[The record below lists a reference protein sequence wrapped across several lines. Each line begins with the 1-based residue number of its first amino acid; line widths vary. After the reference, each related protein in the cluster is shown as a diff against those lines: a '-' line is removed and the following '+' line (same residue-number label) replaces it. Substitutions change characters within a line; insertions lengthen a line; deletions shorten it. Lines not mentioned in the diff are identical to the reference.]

1 MSGWLHFE
9 MREKTVT
16 DTATAVAVPEK
27 QGSSARWFAL
37 GVIALAQLMVVLDA
51 TIVTISLPFAQQ
63 DLGISDGN
71 KQWMLTAYTLIF
83 GGLLLLGGRLA
94 DYLGRRRIFIVG
106 LIGFAAASA
115 LAGLAQNGAEMFA
128 GRALQG
134 AFAALLAPAAL
145 SLLSVTFT
153 EPGERAKAFGLFAG
167 ISAGGAALGLIAG
180 GALTEYASWRWC
192 LLVNTP
198 IALLALVG
206 ALAWVVKDVPTPRTG
221 GYDVPGAVTVTLGLI
236 AIVYG
241 FSRAAADGWLA
252 GSTLGLLVAG
262 AALLTAF
269 VAIERRSANPLLP
282 LHIPGEINRG
292 GAFLAALLVPIAMF
306 AMFLFLSYYFQIT
319 LGYSSLKA
327 GFAFL
332 PFPAGI
338 AISAGVTSALLPKIG
353 PRPLMVA
360 GAVLGVLG
368 LLWLAQLGF
377 GDGYATSVLPAQLLI
392 ALGMGPL
399 FVGMQ
404 TVALHQVEE
413 ADSGVASAL
422 LNAAQQ
428 VGGAVGTALLT
439 TISVQ
444 TAKSYAESHAPL
456 DNLLARASI
465 HSYDVAFYVG
475 AGFFLAAIPVIWLMI
490 RDRPANLIEGA
501 DDAARPVHVGV

>member
-1 MSGWLHFE
+1 MSE
-9 MREKTVT
+9 
-16 DTATAVAVPEK
+16 TATVVEVPER
-27 QGSSARWFAL
+27 QASSTRWLAL

-63 DLGISDGN
+63 DLDISDGN
-71 KQWMLTAYTLIF
+71 RQWMLTAYTLIF

-94 DYLGRRRIFIVG
+94 DYMGRRRVFIVG
-106 LIGFAAASA
+106 LVGFAGASA
-115 LAGLAQNGAEMFA
+115 VAGLAQNGAELFA

-153 EPGERAKAFGLFAG
+153 EAKERATAFGVFAG

-198 IALLALVG
+198 IALLALLG
-206 ALAWVVKDVPTPRTG
+206 ALAFVVRDVPTPRTG

-241 FSRAAADGWLA
+241 FSRAAEDGWLA
-252 GSTLGLLVAG
+252 GSTLGLLVVG
-262 AALLTAF
+262 IALLIAF
-269 VAIERRSANPLLP
+269 VVIERRSTNPLLP

-292 GAFLAALLVPIAMF
+292 GAFLAALLIPIAMF

-338 AISAGVTSALLPKIG
+338 AISAGVTSALLPKLG

-368 LLWLAQLGF
+368 LVWLAQLSF
-377 GDGYATSVLPAQLLI
+377 GDSYAASVLPAQVLI

-413 ADSGVASAL
+413 EDSGVASAL

-444 TAKSYAESHAPL
+444 TAKTFAQNNPMV
-456 DNLLARASI
+456 DNLMARASI

-475 AGFFLAAIPVIWLMI
+475 AGFFLAAIPVIALMI
-490 RDRPANLIEGA
+490 RDKPENLIEGSEEG
-501 DDAARPVHVGV
+501 ARIPVAV

>member
-1 MSGWLHFE
+1 MSE
-9 MREKTVT
+9 
-16 DTATAVAVPEK
+16 TATVVEVPER
-27 QGSSARWFAL
+27 QASSTRWLAL

-71 KQWMLTAYTLIF
+71 RQWMLTAYTLIF

-94 DYLGRRRIFIVG
+94 DYMGRRRVFIVG
-106 LIGFAAASA
+106 MIGFAGASA
-115 LAGLAQNGAEMFA
+115 VAGLAQNGAELFA

-153 EPGERAKAFGLFAG
+153 EAKERATAFGVFAG
-167 ISAGGAALGLIAG
+167 ISAGGAALGLIVG

-198 IALLALVG
+198 VALLALLG
-206 ALAWVVKDVPTPRTG
+206 TLAFVVKDVPTPRTG

-241 FSRAAADGWLA
+241 FSRAAEDGWLA
-252 GSTLGLLVAG
+252 GSTLGLLIVG
-262 AALLTAF
+262 VALLIAF
-269 VAIERRSANPLLP
+269 VVIERRSTNPLLP

-292 GAFLAALLVPIAMF
+292 GAFIAALLIPIAMF

-338 AISAGVTSALLPKIG
+338 AISAGVTSALLPKLG

-368 LLWLAQLGF
+368 LVWLAQLSF
-377 GDGYATSVLPAQLLI
+377 GDSYAASVLPAQVLI

-413 ADSGVASAL
+413 EDSGVASAL

-444 TAKSYAESHAPL
+444 TAKTFAQNNPAV
-456 DNLLARASI
+456 DNLMARASI

-475 AGFFLAAIPVIWLMI
+475 AGFFLAAIPVIALMI
-490 RDRPANLIEGA
+490 RDKPENLIEGSEEG
-501 DDAARPVHVGV
+501 ARIPLAV

>member
-1 MSGWLHFE
+1 MSE
-9 MREKTVT
+9 
-16 DTATAVAVPEK
+16 TATAVEVLEK
-27 QGSSARWFAL
+27 QTSSARWWAL

-63 DLGISDGN
+63 DLDISDGN
-71 KQWMLTAYTLIF
+71 RQWMLTAYTLIF

-106 LIGFAAASA
+106 LVGFAGASA
-115 LAGLAQNGAEMFA
+115 VAGLAQNGAELFA

-153 EPGERAKAFGLFAG
+153 EAKERATAFGVFAG

-198 IALLALVG
+198 IALLALLG
-206 ALAWVVKDVPTPRTG
+206 ALAFVVKDVPTPRTG

-241 FSRAAADGWLA
+241 FSRAAEDGWLA
-252 GSTLGLLVAG
+252 GSTLGLLVIG
-262 AALLTAF
+262 VALLIAF
-269 VAIERRSANPLLP
+269 VAIERRSSNPLLP

-292 GAFLAALLVPIAMF
+292 GAFLAALLIPIAMF

-338 AISAGVTSALLPKIG
+338 AISAGVTSALLPKLG

-368 LLWLAQLGF
+368 LVWLAQLSY
-377 GDGYATSVLPAQLLI
+377 GDSYAAGVLPAQVLI

-413 ADSGVASAL
+413 EDSGVASAL

-444 TAKSYAESHAPL
+444 TAKTFAQNNPTV
-456 DNLLARASI
+456 DNLMARASI

-475 AGFFLAAIPVIWLMI
+475 AGFFLAAIPVIALMI
-490 RDRPANLIEGA
+490 RDKPENLIEGSEQ
-501 DDAARPVHVGV
+501 DARIPVAV

>member
-1 MSGWLHFE
+1 MASTSKDE
-9 MREKTVT
+9 ETTVT
-16 DTATAVAVPEK
+16 EPGTAAHAPRK
-27 QGSSARWFAL
+27 SAASARWLAL
-37 GVIALAQLMVVLDA
+37 AVIALAQLMVVLDA
-51 TIVTISLPFAQQ
+51 TIVTISLPFAQR
-63 DLGISDGN
+63 DLDISDGN
-71 KQWMLTAYTLIF
+71 RQWMLTAYTLIF

-106 LIGFAAASA
+106 LIGFAGASA
-115 LAGLAQNGAEMFA
+115 LAGLAQTGAELFA

-153 EPGERAKAFGLFAG
+153 EPGERATAFGVFAG

-198 IALLALVG
+198 IALIALVG
-206 ALAWVVKDVPTPRTG
+206 ALAWVAKDVPAPRSG

-241 FSRAAADGWLA
+241 FSRAADDGWLA

-262 AALLTAF
+262 LALLVAF
-269 VAIERRSANPLLP
+269 VAIERRSSNPLLP

-292 GAFLAALLVPIAMF
+292 GAFLAALLIPIAMF
-306 AMFLFLSYYFQIT
+306 AMFLFLSFYFQIT
-319 LGYSSLKA
+319 LGYSALKA

-338 AISAGVTSALLPKIG
+338 AISAGVTSALLPKLG
-353 PRPLMVA
+353 PRPLMLA
-360 GAVLGVLG
+360 GAVLGVIG
-368 LLWLAQLGF
+368 LLLLAQLSY
-377 GDGYATSVLPAQLLI
+377 GDSFLAGVLPAQVLI

-413 ADSGVASAL
+413 EDSGVASAL

-444 TAKSYAESHAPL
+444 VAKSFAQDNPGI
-456 DNLLARASI
+456 DNLAARAAI

-475 AGFFLAAIPVIWLMI
+475 AGFFLAAVPIIALMI
-490 RDRPANLIEGA
+490 RDRPENLIEGSEEG
-501 DDAARPVHVGV
+501 ARIPVGV

>member
-1 MSGWLHFE
+1 MSE
-9 MREKTVT
+9 
-16 DTATAVAVPEK
+16 TATAVEVLEK
-27 QGSSARWFAL
+27 QTSSARWWAL

-63 DLGISDGN
+63 DLDISDGN
-71 KQWMLTAYTLIF
+71 RQWMLTAYTLIF

-106 LIGFAAASA
+106 LVGFAGASA
-115 LAGLAQNGAEMFA
+115 VAGLAQNGAELFA

-153 EPGERAKAFGLFAG
+153 EAKERATAFGVFAG

-198 IALLALVG
+198 IALLALLG
-206 ALAWVVKDVPTPRTG
+206 ALAFVVKDVPTPRTG

-241 FSRAAADGWLA
+241 FSRAAEDGWLA
-252 GSTLGLLVAG
+252 GSTLGLLAIGV
-262 AALLTAF
+262 ALLIAF
-269 VAIERRSANPLLP
+269 VAIERRSSNPLLP

-292 GAFLAALLVPIAMF
+292 GAFLAALLIPIAMF

-338 AISAGVTSALLPKIG
+338 AISAGVTSALLPKLG

-368 LLWLAQLGF
+368 LVWLAQLSY
-377 GDGYATSVLPAQLLI
+377 GDSYAAGVLPAQVLI

-413 ADSGVASAL
+413 EDSGVASAL

-444 TAKSYAESHAPL
+444 TAKTFAQNNPTV
-456 DNLLARASI
+456 DNLMARASI

-475 AGFFLAAIPVIWLMI
+475 AGFFLAAIPVIALMI
-490 RDRPANLIEGA
+490 RDKPENLIEGSEQ
-501 DDAARPVHVGV
+501 DARIPVAV

>member
-1 MSGWLHFE
+1 MSE
-9 MREKTVT
+9 
-16 DTATAVAVPEK
+16 TATAVEVLDK
-27 QGSSARWFAL
+27 STSSARWWAL

-63 DLGISDGN
+63 DLEISDGN
-71 KQWMLTAYTLIF
+71 RQWMLTAYTLIF

-106 LIGFAAASA
+106 LVGFAGASA
-115 LAGLAQNGAEMFA
+115 VAGLAQNGAELFA

-153 EPGERAKAFGLFAG
+153 EAKERATAFGVFAG

-198 IALLALVG
+198 IALIALLG
-206 ALAWVVKDVPTPRTG
+206 ALAFVVKDVPTPRTG

-241 FSRAAADGWLA
+241 FSRAADDGWLA
-252 GSTLGLLVAG
+252 GSTLGLLVIG
-262 AALLTAF
+262 VALLIAF
-269 VAIERRSANPLLP
+269 VAIERRSSNPLLP

-292 GAFLAALLVPIAMF
+292 GAFLAALLIPIAMF

-338 AISAGVTSALLPKIG
+338 AISAGVTSALLPKLG

-360 GAVLGVLG
+360 GAVLGLLG
-368 LLWLAQLGF
+368 LVWLAQLSY
-377 GDGYATSVLPAQLLI
+377 GDGYALSVLPAQLLI

-444 TAKSYAESHAPL
+444 TAKTFAQDNPAV
-456 DNLLARASI
+456 DNLIARASI

-475 AGFFLAAIPVIWLMI
+475 AGFFLAAIPVIALMI
-490 RDRPANLIEGA
+490 RDKPENLIEGSEE
-501 DDAARPVHVGV
+501 DARIPVAV

>member
-1 MSGWLHFE
+1 
-9 MREKTVT
+9 VT
-16 DTATAVAVPEK
+16 ETATAVDVPER
-27 QGSSARWFAL
+27 QGSSARWLAL

-51 TIVTISLPFAQQ
+51 TIVTISLPFAQR
-63 DLGISDGN
+63 DLDISDGN

-94 DYLGRRRIFIVG
+94 DYLGRRRIFIIG
-106 LIGFAAASA
+106 LVGFAGASA
-115 LAGLAQNGAEMFA
+115 LAGLAQNGTELFA

-167 ISAGGAALGLIAG
+167 ISAGGAALGLIVG

-198 IALLALVG
+198 IALIALLG
-206 ALAWVVKDVPTPRTG
+206 ALAFVLKDVPTPRTG

-241 FSRAAADGWLA
+241 FSRAAEDGWLA
-252 GSTLGLLVAG
+252 GSTLGLLIGGVV
-262 AALLTAF
+262 LLAVF

-292 GAFLAALLVPIAMF
+292 GAFLAALLIPIAMF

-338 AISAGVTSALLPKIG
+338 AVGAGVTSALLAKVG
-353 PRPLMVA
+353 PRPLMLG

-368 LLWLAQLGF
+368 LLWLAQLGY
-377 GDGYATSVLPAQLLI
+377 GDSYAASVLPSQVLI

-404 TVALHQVEE
+404 TVALHQVQEE
-413 ADSGVASAL
+413 DSGVASAL

-444 TAKSYAESHAPL
+444 VAKTFAQNNPTV
-456 DNLLARASI
+456 DNLMARASI

-475 AGFFLAAIPVIWLMI
+475 AGFFLAAIPVIAFMI
-490 RDRPANLIEGA
+490 RDRPENLIEGSEA
-501 DDAARPVHVGV
+501 DARIPVAV

>member
-1 MSGWLHFE
+1 MSE
-9 MREKTVT
+9 
-16 DTATAVAVPEK
+16 TATAVEVLEK
-27 QGSSARWFAL
+27 PTSSARWWAL

-63 DLGISDGN
+63 DLDISDGN
-71 KQWMLTAYTLIF
+71 RQWMLTAYTLIF
-83 GGLLLLGGRLA
+83 GGLLLLGGRMA

-106 LIGFAAASA
+106 LVGFAGASA
-115 LAGLAQNGAEMFA
+115 VAGLAQNGAELFA

-153 EPGERAKAFGLFAG
+153 EAKERATAFGVFAG

-198 IALLALVG
+198 IALLALLG
-206 ALAWVVKDVPTPRTG
+206 ALAFVVKDVPTPRTG

-241 FSRAAADGWLA
+241 FSRAAEDGWLA
-252 GSTLGLLVAG
+252 GSTLGLLVIG
-262 AALLTAF
+262 VALLIAF
-269 VAIERRSANPLLP
+269 VAIERRSSNPLLP

-292 GAFLAALLVPIAMF
+292 GAFLAALLIPIAMF

-338 AISAGVTSALLPKIG
+338 AISAGVTSALLPKLG

-368 LLWLAQLGF
+368 LVWLAQLSY
-377 GDGYATSVLPAQLLI
+377 GDSYAASVLPAQVLI

-404 TVALHQVEE
+404 TVALHQVEQE
-413 ADSGVASAL
+413 DSGVASAL

-444 TAKSYAESHAPL
+444 TAKTFAQNNPTV
-456 DNLLARASI
+456 DNLMARASI

-475 AGFFLAAIPVIWLMI
+475 AGFFLAAIPVIALMI
-490 RDRPANLIEGA
+490 RDKPENLIEGSEE
-501 DDAARPVHVGV
+501 DVQIPVAV

>member
-1 MSGWLHFE
+1 MSE
-9 MREKTVT
+9 
-16 DTATAVAVPEK
+16 TATVVEVPER
-27 QGSSARWFAL
+27 QASSTRWLAL
-37 GVIALAQLMVVLDA
+37 GVIAFAQLMVVLDA

-63 DLGISDGN
+63 DLNISDGN
-71 KQWMLTAYTLIF
+71 RQWMLTAYTLIF

-94 DYLGRRRIFIVG
+94 DYMGRRRVFIVG
-106 LIGFAAASA
+106 MVGFAGASA
-115 LAGLAQNGAEMFA
+115 VAGLAQNGAELFA

-153 EPGERAKAFGLFAG
+153 EAKERATAFGVFAG
-167 ISAGGAALGLIAG
+167 ISAGGAALGLIIG

-198 IALLALVG
+198 VALLALLG
-206 ALAWVVKDVPTPRTG
+206 TLAFVVKDVPIPRTG

-241 FSRAAADGWLA
+241 FSRAAEDGWLA
-252 GSTLGLLVAG
+252 GSTLGLLIVG
-262 AALLTAF
+262 VALLIAF
-269 VAIERRSANPLLP
+269 VVIERRSTNPLLP

-292 GAFLAALLVPIAMF
+292 GAFIAALLIPIAMF

-338 AISAGVTSALLPKIG
+338 AISAGVTSALLPKLG

-360 GAVLGVLG
+360 GAALGVLG
-368 LLWLAQLGF
+368 LVWLAQLSF
-377 GDGYATSVLPAQLLI
+377 GDSYAATVLPAEVLI

-413 ADSGVASAL
+413 EDSGVASAL

-444 TAKSYAESHAPL
+444 TAKTFAQNNPTV
-456 DNLLARASI
+456 DNLMARASI

-475 AGFFLAAIPVIWLMI
+475 AGFFLAAIPVIALMI
-490 RDRPANLIEGA
+490 RDKPENLIEGSEEGSRIPLA
-501 DDAARPVHVGV
+501 V

>member
-1 MSGWLHFE
+1 MSE
-9 MREKTVT
+9 
-16 DTATAVAVPEK
+16 TATVVEVPGR
-27 QGSSARWFAL
+27 QASSTRWLAL

-63 DLGISDGN
+63 DLDISDGN
-71 KQWMLTAYTLIF
+71 RQWMLTAYTLIF

-94 DYLGRRRIFIVG
+94 DYMGRRRIFIVG
-106 LIGFAAASA
+106 LVGFAGASA
-115 LAGLAQNGAEMFA
+115 VAGLAQNGAELFA

-153 EPGERAKAFGLFAG
+153 EAKERATAFGVFAG

-198 IALLALVG
+198 IALLALLG
-206 ALAWVVKDVPTPRTG
+206 ALAFVVRDVPTPRTG

-241 FSRAAADGWLA
+241 FSRAAEDGWLA
-252 GSTLGLLVAG
+252 GSTLGLLVVG
-262 AALLTAF
+262 VALLIAF
-269 VAIERRSANPLLP
+269 VVIERRSTNPLLP

-292 GAFLAALLVPIAMF
+292 GAFLAALLIPIAMF

-338 AISAGVTSALLPKIG
+338 AISAGVTSALLPKLG

-368 LLWLAQLGF
+368 LVWLAQLSF
-377 GDGYATSVLPAQLLI
+377 GDSYAASVLPAQVLI

-413 ADSGVASAL
+413 EDSGVASAL

-444 TAKSYAESHAPL
+444 TAKTFAQNNPMV
-456 DNLLARASI
+456 DNLMARASI

-475 AGFFLAAIPVIWLMI
+475 AGFFLAAIPVIALMI
-490 RDRPANLIEGA
+490 RDKPENLIEGSEE
-501 DDAARPVHVGV
+501 DARIPVAV

>member
-1 MSGWLHFE
+1 MTE
-9 MREKTVT
+9 TVE
-16 DTATAVAVPEK
+16 AVEVPEK
-27 QGSSARWFAL
+27 QGGSARWFAL
-37 GVIALAQLMVVLDA
+37 AVIALAQLMVVLDA
-51 TIVTISLPFAQQ
+51 TIVTISLPFAQH

-106 LIGFAAASA
+106 LVGFAAASA

-153 EPGERAKAFGLFAG
+153 EPGERATAFGVFAG

-198 IALLALVG
+198 IALLALLG

-241 FSRAAADGWLA
+241 FSRAADDGWLA

-262 AALLTAF
+262 TALLIAF
-269 VAIERRSANPLLP
+269 VVIERRSANPLLP

-368 LLWLAQLGF
+368 LVWLAQLDF
-377 GDGYATSVLPAQLLI
+377 GDGFATSVLPAQVLI

-413 ADSGVASAL
+413 EDSGVASAL

-444 TAKSYAESHAPL
+444 TAKTYAENHPTI
-456 DNLLARASI
+456 DNLVARASI

-475 AGFFLAAIPVIWLMI
+475 AGFFLAAVPVIALMI
-490 RDRPANLIEGA
+490 RDRPENLIEGSE
-501 DDAARPVHVGV
+501 DGARPVHVGV

>member
-1 MSGWLHFE
+1 MSE
-9 MREKTVT
+9 
-16 DTATAVAVPEK
+16 TATAVEVLEK
-27 QGSSARWFAL
+27 QTSSARWWAL

-63 DLGISDGN
+63 DLDISDGN
-71 KQWMLTAYTLIF
+71 RQWMLTAYTLIF

-106 LIGFAAASA
+106 LVGFAGASA
-115 LAGLAQNGAEMFA
+115 VAGLAQNGAELFA

-153 EPGERAKAFGLFAG
+153 EAKERATAFGVFAG

-198 IALLALVG
+198 IALLALLG
-206 ALAWVVKDVPTPRTG
+206 ALAFVVKDVPTPRTG

-241 FSRAAADGWLA
+241 FSRAAEDGWLA
-252 GSTLGLLVAG
+252 GSTLGLLVIG
-262 AALLTAF
+262 VALLIAF
-269 VAIERRSANPLLP
+269 VAIERRSSNPLLP

-292 GAFLAALLVPIAMF
+292 GAFLAALLIPIAMF

-338 AISAGVTSALLPKIG
+338 AISAGVTSALLPKLG

-368 LLWLAQLGF
+368 LVWLAQLSY
-377 GDGYATSVLPAQLLI
+377 GDSYAVGVLPAQVLI

-413 ADSGVASAL
+413 EDSGVASAL

-444 TAKSYAESHAPL
+444 TAKTFAQNNPTV
-456 DNLLARASI
+456 DNLMARASI

-475 AGFFLAAIPVIWLMI
+475 AGFFLAAIPVIALMI
-490 RDRPANLIEGA
+490 RDKPENLIEGSEQ
-501 DDAARPVHVGV
+501 DARIPVAV

>member
-1 MSGWLHFE
+1 
-9 MREKTVT
+9 
-16 DTATAVAVPEK
+16 
-27 QGSSARWFAL
+27 
-37 GVIALAQLMVVLDA
+37 MVVLDA

>member
-1 MSGWLHFE
+1 MSE
-9 MREKTVT
+9 
-16 DTATAVAVPEK
+16 TATAVGVVER
-27 QGSSARWFAL
+27 QTSSARWLAL

-63 DLGISDGN
+63 DLDISDGN
-71 KQWMLTAYTLIF
+71 RQWMLTAYTLIF

-94 DYLGRRRIFIVG
+94 DYLGRRRVFLVG
-106 LIGFAAASA
+106 LVGFAAASA
-115 LAGLAQNGAEMFA
+115 LAGLAQNGAELFA

-153 EPGERAKAFGLFAG
+153 EAKERATAFGVFAG

-198 IALLALVG
+198 IALLALLG
-206 ALAWVVKDVPTPRTG
+206 ALAFVVRDVPTPRTG

-241 FSRAAADGWLA
+241 FSRAAEDGWLA
-252 GSTLGLLVAG
+252 GSTLGLLVVG
-262 AALLTAF
+262 VALLIAF
-269 VAIERRSANPLLP
+269 VGIERRSSNPLLP

-292 GAFLAALLVPIAMF
+292 GAFLAALLIPIAMF

-327 GFAFL
+327 GVAFL

-338 AISAGVTSALLPKIG
+338 AISAGVTSALLPKLG

-368 LLWLAQLGF
+368 LVWLAQLSW
-377 GDGYATSVLPAQLLI
+377 GDSYAVGVLPAQLLI

-413 ADSGVASAL
+413 EDSGVASAL

-444 TAKSYAESHAPL
+444 TAKTFAQNNPTL

-475 AGFFLAAIPVIWLMI
+475 AGFFLAAIPVIALMI
-490 RDRPANLIEGA
+490 RDKPENLIEGSEEG
-501 DDAARPVHVGV
+501 ARLPVAV

>member
-1 MSGWLHFE
+1 MSE
-9 MREKTVT
+9 
-16 DTATAVAVPEK
+16 TATAVEVLEK
-27 QGSSARWFAL
+27 QTSSARWWAL

-63 DLGISDGN
+63 DLEISDGN
-71 KQWMLTAYTLIF
+71 RQWMLTAYTLIF

-106 LIGFAAASA
+106 LVGFAGASA
-115 LAGLAQNGAEMFA
+115 VAGLAQNGAELFA

-153 EPGERAKAFGLFAG
+153 EAKERATAFGVFAG

-198 IALLALVG
+198 IALLALLG
-206 ALAWVVKDVPTPRTG
+206 ALAFVLKDVPTPRIG

-241 FSRAAADGWLA
+241 FSRAAEDGWLA
-252 GSTLGLLVAG
+252 GSTLGLLVIG
-262 AALLTAF
+262 VALLIAF

-292 GAFLAALLVPIAMF
+292 GAFLAALLIPIAMF

-338 AISAGVTSALLPKIG
+338 AISAGVTSALLPKLG
-353 PRPLMVA
+353 PRPLMVV

-368 LLWLAQLGF
+368 LVWLAQLGY
-377 GDGYATSVLPAQLLI
+377 GDGYAVSVLPAQLLI

-444 TAKSYAESHAPL
+444 TAKTYAQNNPTM

-475 AGFFLAAIPVIWLMI
+475 AGFFLAAIPVIALMI
-490 RDRPANLIEGA
+490 RDKPENLIEGSEE
-501 DDAARPVHVGV
+501 DARIPVAI